1 VDIGVFAGN
10 GAAWSTPAIISFYM
24 LPNEM
29 RFLDDKGRLQ
39 EISYENGNPDPGIP
53 PPTDLRW
60 LALAR
65 RTYTERKSLAM
76 GLLAKGLSEE
86 ALVRLKAVADEF
98 APQQEK
104 WRDLAADPAKKTEA
118 DAAEQK
124 LKEDLRKRL
133 EAPEIGGK
141 HSLLEAMYTA
151 IDTLTSS
158 PDMFVVLQEELMG
171 LARKSSKTSA
181 VQDIMAARKR
191 LLDWG
196 VLLGKE
202 DVGRV
207 ELIADEERLT
217 AGDKHHLKQFHLT
230 VLSQAVLPE
239 FLDRSVAP
247 AFVDQRLTSPKSW
260 RDIYLYEKDGTPI
273 GWMRRSNGRRYEFN
287 TEGKLLPEGR
297 GGKAV
302 DVEYKRDPA
311 SGKLLF
317 SPK

>member
-1 VDIGVFAGN
+1 VDIGVFAGT
-10 GAAWSTPAIISFYM
+10 GAAWSAPAIISIYM

-29 RFLDDKGRLQ
+29 RFLDEKGRLQ
-39 EISYENGNPDPGIP
+39 EICYENGNPDPGIP

-60 LALAR
+60 LTLAR
-65 RTYTERKSLAM
+65 RTDTERNSLAM

-86 ALVRLKAVADEF
+86 SLVRLQAIADEF
-98 APQQEK
+98 APRQST
-104 WRDLAADPAKKTEA
+104 WRDLAADPAKKAEA
-118 DAAEQK
+118 EAAEQK

-133 EAPEIGGK
+133 EEPVIGGK
-141 HSLLEAMYTA
+141 HSLVEAMHTA
-151 IDTLTSS
+151 IDTLASA
-158 PDMFVVLQEELMG
+158 PDMFVVLQEGLMG
-171 LARKSSKTSA
+171 LARKSSKSSA

-196 VLLGKE
+196 VLLGQDE
-202 DVGRV
+202 VGRV

-217 AGDKHHLKQFHLT
+217 AGDRHHLKQFHLT

-247 AFVDQRLTSPKSW
+247 AYVDQRLTSPKNW
-260 RDIYLYEKDGTPI
+260 RDIYLYDKEGAPI
-273 GWMRRSNGRRYEFN
+273 GWMRRANGRRYEFN